1 MKNDINRATYSRRG
15 ISEVTECRICSNK
28 KLHNFLSLGPIP
40 LANSFLKEE
49 QLTEQ
54 EPYYPLDICFC
65 SKCGLV
71 QLGQVV
77 APKVM
82 FSDYAYLTGTSTPMK
97 AHFRDLAE
105 SVIRKFSLPKA
116 SLIVDIG
123 SNDGTLLEAFKNC
136 NMNVLGIEPATN
148 VADLAVSHGIDT
160 INNWFTESL
169 AEEIHSQRGHPSVI
183 LATNVFAHVHDVKGF
198 VSGVNCL
205 MGKESVF
212 IIEVPYLVDMLNK
225 IEFDTIYHEHLSYFA
240 VRPLVTLFAMFG
252 MEIVDIERINT
263 HGGSLR
269 VYVEK
274 GMKASSQSVINL
286 RDIEVSSNLLTLEP
300 YELFARN
307 THRIREELTHL
318 LSDLKARGST
328 ISGYG
333 ASAKSSILLN
343 YCRIG
348 TETLDY
354 VSDTTP
360 LKQGRYTPGTHIPIH
375 SEEHFHEFP
384 PDYALLLAWNYADD
398 ILKKEKRYRNAG
410 GKFIVPIP
418 KPQIV

>member
-1 MKNDINRATYSRRG
+1 MTA
-15 ISEVTECRICSNK
+15 CRICSNK
-28 KLHNFLSLGPIP
+28 ELHTFLSLGPIP

-49 QLTEQ
+49 QLTEP

-65 SKCGLV
+65 KNCGLV

-77 APKVM
+77 APNVM
-82 FSDYAYLTGTSTPMK
+82 FSDYAYLTGTSNPMK
-97 AHFRDLAE
+97 IHFASLAE
-105 SVIRKFSLPKA
+105 SVIRRFDLPES

-123 SNDGTLLEAFKNC
+123 SNDGTLLGAFKNR
-136 NMNVLGIEPATN
+136 NMEVLGIEPATN

-169 AEEIHSQRGHPSVI
+169 AEEIRSQRGHPSVI

-240 VRPLVTLFAMFG
+240 VRPLVTLFATFG
-252 MEIVDIERINT
+252 MEIADVERIST

-269 VYVEK
+269 VYVKK
-274 GMKASSQSVINL
+274 GTKSSSPTVINL
-286 RDIEVSSNLLTLEP
+286 RDIEVSLKLRTLEP

-307 THRIREELTHL
+307 TSRIREELTQL
-318 LSDLKARGST
+318 LSDLKARGSI

-343 YCRIG
+343 YCKIG

-360 LKQGRYTPGTHIPIH
+360 TKQGRYTPGTHIPIH
-375 SEEHFHEFP
+375 SEEHFHKFP

-398 ILKKEKRYRNAG
+398 ILQKEKEYRKTG

-418 KPQIV
+418 KPCIF

>member
-1 MKNDINRATYSRRG
+1 MKNDVNRATYTRRG

-28 KLHNFLSLGPIP
+28 ELHNFLSLGPIP

-49 QLTEQ
+49 QLTEL
-54 EPYYPLDICFC
+54 EPYYPLSICFC
-65 SKCGLV
+65 NKCGLV

-77 APKVM
+77 APEVM

-97 AHFRDLAE
+97 AHFTDLAE
-105 SVIRKFSLPKA
+105 SVIRRFKLPKG
-116 SLIVDIG
+116 SFIVDIG
-123 SNDGTLLEAFKNC
+123 SNDGTLLEGFRSHG
-136 NMNVLGIEPATN
+136 MDVLGVEPATN

-169 AEEIHSQRGHPSVI
+169 AEEIRSQRGHPSII

-198 VSGVNCL
+198 VRGVSCL
-205 MGKESVF
+205 MDEESVF
-212 IIEVPYLVDMLNK
+212 IIEAPYLVDMLHK
-225 IEFDTIYHEHLSYFA
+225 VEFDTIYHEHLSYFSIC
-240 VRPLVTLFAMFG
+240 PLIDLFAMFG
-252 MEIVDIERINT
+252 MVIVDVERIST

-269 VYVEK
+269 VYVKK
-274 GMKASSQSVINL
+274 GMKSSSPNVINL
-286 RDIEVSSNLLTLEP
+286 RDIEVSLKLSTLEP
-300 YELFARN
+300 YELFAKN
-307 THRIREELTHL
+307 TYKIREELTRL
-318 LSDLKARGST
+318 LSELKASGSI

-348 TETLDY
+348 TDTLDY

-360 LKQGRYTPGTHIPIH
+360 LKQGRYTPGTHIPIY
-375 SEEHFHEFP
+375 SEDHFHKSP
-384 PDYALLLAWNYADD
+384 PDYALLLAWNYAGD
-398 ILKKEKRYRNAG
+398 ILKKEKRYRDTG
-410 GKFIVPIP
+410 GKFIIPIP